1 MNIKS
6 GNTAMF
12 TEERIINLIN
22 NDGGKVNYY
31 GKIMTPIEANRCFD
45 LLFQNILWE
54 NEEVV
59 IFGKHI
65 VTKRKVAWY
74 GDSSYLYTYSNT
86 TKRALAWTKEL
97 TPLKQKVEELAGTK
111 FNSCL
116 LNLYHNGQEGMG
128 WHSDDEDS
136 LGKNNIIASLSFG
149 AERKFSFK
157 HKQTKQMVSIL
168 LEHGSLLVMKD
179 ATQSNWL
186 HSLPKSK
193 KIARPRIN
201 LTFRTIKVTE

>member
-1 MNIKS
+1 MNVKS
-6 GNTAMF
+6 GNTALF
-12 TEERIINLIN
+12 SEERIINLDN

-31 GKIMTPIEANRCFD
+31 GKIMTPIEANWCFD

-59 IFGKHI
+59 IFEAYCNEKKSC
-65 VTKRKVAWY
+65 VY

-116 LNLYHNGQEGMG
+116 LNLYHNGQEEWGG
-128 WHSDDEDS
+128 
-136 LGKNNIIASLSFG
+136 IA
-149 AERKFSFK
+149 
-157 HKQTKQMVSIL
+157 
-168 LEHGSLLVMKD
+168 VMM
-179 ATQSNWL
+179 
-186 HSLPKSK
+186 
-193 KIARPRIN
+193 KIRWE
-201 LTFRTIKVTE
+201 RTI

>member
-1 MNIKS
+1 MNVKS
-6 GNTAMF
+6 GNTVLF
-12 TEERIINLIN
+12 SEERIINLIN

-31 GKIMTPIEANRCFD
+31 GKIMTPNEANRCYD

-74 GDSSYLYTYSNT
+74 GDSSCLYTYSNT

-111 FNSCL
+111 YNSCL
-116 LNLYHNGQEGMG
+116 LNLYHNGEEGMG
-128 WHSDDEDS
+128 WHSDDEKEMI
-136 LGKNNIIASLSFG
+136 KNAAIASLSLG
-149 AERKFSFK
+149 AERRFLFRHKLN
-157 HKQTKQMVSIL
+157 KQTISLQ
-168 LEHGSLLVMKD
+168 LENGSLLVMKGT
-179 ATQSNWL
+179 TQSYWQ
-186 HSLPKSK
+186 HSIPKSTR
-193 KIARPRIN
+193 ILLPRIN
-201 LTFRTIKVTE
+201 LTFRIFKN